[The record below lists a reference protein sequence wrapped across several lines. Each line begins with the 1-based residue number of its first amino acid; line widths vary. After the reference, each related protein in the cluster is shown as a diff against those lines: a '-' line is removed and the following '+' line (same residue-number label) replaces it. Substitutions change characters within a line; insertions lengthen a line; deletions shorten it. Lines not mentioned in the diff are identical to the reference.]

1 MNNGFDDLCH
11 ALGDPD
17 LSRRLK
23 AAGEMGEL
31 IRAGKIQAE
40 KEPRGEVNN
49 HVHTFY
55 SFSPYSPSL
64 AAFRA
69 WQAGLS
75 AVGIMDHDSVAGA
88 AEMSKAGRAL
98 GIATTVGFELRVS
111 MRGTAVEGRKI
122 NNPDSP
128 NIAYMA
134 VHGVPSPSLP
144 EAQAF
149 LAPINR
155 RRNQRNRAQTEVLNS
170 LLRDAGIPPLDFDT
184 DVSAISRAAEGG
196 SVTERHILYALA
208 DRINGISGKGEG
220 VCSFL
225 DKQLGISLPA
235 SLYSR
240 LNDSNNPHY
249 LYDLLGIL
257 KSVFLP
263 RFFIQPDEKECLPV
277 KQVVEFARSIGAI
290 PAYAYLGDVG
300 ESPTG
305 DKKAEKFEDDY
316 LDDLIP
322 ELRHLGFCAV
332 TYMPPRN
339 TRAQLERLSSLCRRA
354 GLMEISG
361 VDINSSRQS
370 FNCPEVMDPA
380 FEHLIEATW
389 ALVAH
394 ERLASADRRYSLFD
408 ERNPWAANPLAARI
422 ERYAGYGRG
431 MDPRNPE
438 TIINMLETYP
448 AGDN

>member
-1 MNNGFDDLCH
+1 
-11 ALGDPD
+11 
-17 LSRRLK
+17 
-23 AAGEMGEL
+23 MGEL
-31 IRAGKIQAE
+31 IRAGKLQAE

-88 AEMSKAGRAL
+88 AEMFKAGKSL
-98 GIATTVGFELRVS
+98 GIATTAGFELRVS
-111 MRGTAVEGRKI
+111 MSGTAVEGRKI

-144 EAQAF
+144 EAQTF
-149 LAPINR
+149 LAPINH
-155 RRNQRNRAQTEVLNS
+155 QRNKRNRVQTEALNS
-170 LLRDAGIPPLDFDT
+170 LLRDSGIPPLDFDS
-184 DVSAISRAAEGG
+184 DVLAISRAAEGG

-208 DRINGISGKGEG
+208 RRIREIEGKGEG
-220 VCSFL
+220 VCNFL
-225 DKQLGISLPA
+225 EKQLGMSLPGQIQ
-235 SLYSR
+235 SR
-240 LNDSNNPHY
+240 LKDPDNPHY
-249 LYDLLGIL
+249 LYDLLGVL
-257 KSVFLP
+257 KSIFLP

-277 KQVVEFARSIGAI
+277 RQVLDFARSIGSI

-305 DKKAEKFEDDY
+305 DKKAGKFEDDY
-316 LDDLIP
+316 LDELIP
-322 ELRHLGFCAV
+322 ELKRLGFYAV

-339 TRAQLERLSSLCRRA
+339 TRAQLERLSALCRSEE
-354 GLMEISG
+354 LMEISG

-380 FEHLIEATW
+380 FKHLIEATW

-394 ERLASADRRYSLFD
+394 ERLASSDRRYSLFD
-408 ERNPWAANPLAARI
+408 DENPWAADPLAARI
-422 ERYAGYGRG
+422 QRYAGYGRR

-438 TIINMLETYP
+438 SIIDMLST
-448 AGDN
+448 